1 MSSKYT
7 IQEAVVV
14 FDENSNMVDW
24 FDTFEEAEA
33 FVDEQAAEI
42 GASEQE

>member
-1 MSSKYT
+1 MYT
-7 IQEAVVV
+7 IQEEIAVL
-14 FDENSNMVDW
+14 DEDSNLVDW
-24 FDTFEEAEA
+24 FDTYGEAEA